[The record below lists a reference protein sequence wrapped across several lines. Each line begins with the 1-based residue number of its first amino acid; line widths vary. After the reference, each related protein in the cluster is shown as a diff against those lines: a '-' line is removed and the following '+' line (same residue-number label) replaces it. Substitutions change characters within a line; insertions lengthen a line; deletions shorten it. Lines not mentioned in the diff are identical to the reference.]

1 MGVFAPGEG
10 DACGVRQTVSGARA
24 DRLDPA
30 SVAAHLAHVADRC
43 CRLASAPSARKNDD
57 VLTIQI
63 YSPAELSARVR
74 GVLESDPL
82 VSALAVTTGASV
94 IPRGDVI
101 VADVPREAANAI
113 IERLDATGVA
123 IAGTIHISPTPNW
136 VSRPGLLAE
145 QAAPGDPADAVVWAQ
160 TVQESY
166 RQTALSW
173 SYLSFMLLA
182 TLMASIAIIL
192 DSSILVIGAM
202 VLGPEFGA
210 VAALGVSLVTAR
222 FGLLRRAVVAVV
234 AGFVIAIAIATLIVL
249 LGRAAGFVDPA
260 VVTAQRPGT
269 SFIYEPG
276 GWSILIALIAGAAGV
291 LAMTSE
297 RTGGLVGVFIS
308 VTTIPAAGNIALALA
323 CWAPGQIIGSSA
335 QLVINLTG
343 MALAGWWT
351 LLLQRR
357 VWAWVPGI
365 QALRGVGVR
374 TDPRRGRR
382 ARSS

>member
-1 MGVFAPGEG
+1 M
-10 DACGVRQTVSGARA
+10 
-24 DRLDPA
+24 
-30 SVAAHLAHVADRC
+30 
-43 CRLASAPSARKNDD
+43 
-57 VLTIQI
+57 LTIQI

-74 GVLESDPL
+74 EVLQDDPL
-82 VSALAVTTGASV
+82 VSALAVSTGASV
-94 IPRGDVI
+94 IPPGDVI

-123 IAGTIHISPTPNW
+123 IAGTIHISPTASW
-136 VSRPGLLAE
+136 VSRPALSAE

-160 TVQESY
+160 TVQDSY
-166 RQTALSW
+166 RQTGLSW
-173 SYLSFMLLA
+173 SYLSFMLMA

-210 VAALGVSLVTAR
+210 VAALGVALVTRR
-222 FGLLRRAVVAVV
+222 FGLLRRAIVAIV
-234 AGFVIAIAIATLIVL
+234 AGFAIAIVVATLIVL

-260 VVTAQRPGT
+260 VVTAPRPGT

-308 VTTIPAAGNIALALA
+308 VTTIPAAGNIALAVA
-323 CWAPGQIIGSSA
+323 CWAPAQVLGSSA

-343 MALAGWWT
+343 LALAGWVT

-365 QALRGVGVR
+365 APLRGVGAKS
-374 TDPRRGRR
+374 DPRRGRR
-382 ARSS
+382 ARSK